1 MRWLRRVGRLL
12 LGLTAL
18 LLLWYATAPVYDF
31 PKPSPFAGKNWYNPF
46 DADSLPWSRAN
57 FHIHS
62 RTWGSLTNGDQDPP
76 TIRRVYDSLGIAWTG
91 ISDYQRINSQSHIPL
106 YEHGW
111 SIGKVHQLCFWPK
124 EVLWIDYPL
133 WQSPSIKQYILAR
146 LRSTT
151 PFLVVAHPRFL
162 HSYTA
167 EDMTLLGG
175 YDAIEVLNRYGDSVE
190 EWDSALS
197 VGHYA
202 PILAHDNAHNVY
214 NPHQVMSRWT
224 EVALPPAAPVDSLRF
239 ALLAG
244 RTVGYKNRLPVP
256 PTQPYPH
263 FARITMRGDTLSVKL
278 TMIVDSLRVI
288 GQAGKVRLAAYQS
301 DSLWYLASP
310 TDTYLRLEAYTA
322 AVEAYT
328 SPLLRGEPLRR
339 PIPPIHWPKTLFRS
353 GLYGVLATLLAW
365 IALRRRRLKEH
376 KAPANPALSQKSVR

>member
-1 MRWLRRVGRLL
+1 M
-12 LGLTAL
+12 
-18 LLLWYATAPVYDF
+18 
-31 PKPSPFAGKNWYNPF
+31 
-46 DADSLPWSRAN
+46 
-57 FHIHS
+57 
-62 RTWGSLTNGDQDPP
+62 
-76 TIRRVYDSLGIAWTG
+76 
-91 ISDYQRINSQSHIPL
+91 
-106 YEHGW
+106 
-111 SIGKVHQLCFWPK
+111 
-124 EVLWIDYPL
+124 
-133 WQSPSIKQYILAR
+133 
-146 LRSTT
+146 
-151 PFLVVAHPRFL
+151 
-162 HSYTA
+162 
-167 EDMTLLGG
+167 
-175 YDAIEVLNRYGDSVE
+175 E

-263 FARITMRGDTLSVKL
+263 FARITMRGDTLRVKL

-301 DSLWYLASP
+301 DSLRYLASP

-365 IALRRRRLKEH
+365 IALRRRRPKAR